1 MIISHDSKEG
11 IEEMPS
17 ENYRLFF
24 LVLCKRGRSKA
35 RLKIKHASINSV
47 RREEGKSVNEKN
59 ASINPQRNRGTSEK
73 KQQIHCSGFA

>member
-1 MIISHDSKEG
+1 MVTVCRLKNVNLGVTPLHANEG

-17 ENYRLFF
+17 ENYRSFF

-47 RREEGKSVNEKN
+47 RREEGKSVNEKKML
-59 ASINPQRNRGTSEK
+59 A
-73 KQQIHCSGFA
+73 